1 MLNKAVIDGAI
12 KGFSVCCRSPAIK
25 GGPSSARYLKFVLD
39 AYEKASGRKI
49 IFQKSTLCY
58 NPTMQAFMRESI
70 LNTLQV
76 PIVEN
81 FEKYLGLPT
90 FVGKNT

>member
-1 MLNKAVIDGAI
+1 
-12 KGFSVCCRSPAIK
+12 
-25 GGPSSARYLKFVLD
+25 
-39 AYEKASGRKI
+39 
-49 IFQKSTLCY
+49 
-58 NPTMQAFMRESI
+58 MQAFMRESI

-90 FVGKNT
+90 FVGKNTWLVFGSIRDRVWQKLKNWQSYKFSKGGQEVLIKVVLLAHPNYFLDVYARILIP